1 MVKAPLPGRINRVLV
16 TTVGGVVAPGAPLV
30 ELVPSEESLLIEVAI
45 LPQDIAFVRMNQDAK
60 VNITAYDSSIYGSLE
75 GTVVAIS
82 PDAVL
87 NEQTGQSF
95 YTVEV
100 RTRSNALKSR
110 DGRPLPIGSGMVADV
125 SLLGDKRS
133 ILSYLFSP
141 ITRLGERAFRE

>member
-1 MVKAPLPGRINRVLV
+1 MLV

-125 SLLGDKRS
+125 SLRGDKRS
-133 ILSYLFSP
+133 ILSFLLSP